1 MWNRSDPAARLCQNN
16 SRRRRRRRRRRRP
29 IRWRRRR
36 RRNAGGAR
44 LSWAGMVVFTR
55 CESHPQIDW
64 ATPDFCAESYTDSR
78 ASAVPVKEEVETR
91 IWLGAA
97 PDGSALFLKEYRLP
111 QQRKTL
117 GAAARSRALREWK
130 ALLAMDIAGL
140 PVGRPMWF
148 AESRRGTKLEFSVV
162 ATASLG
168 DVIPLPQALE
178 EFPQVA
184 GTLCLEVG
192 RIARQLHD
200 AGFGHFRMQAKN
212 FMVGEAPGYT
222 VSLLDAPYSCLWFRG
237 VPARIRRLDLEDFA
251 GSHAVFTPIQVTQ
264 ILAGYQ
270 GDLDPVPGVMKF
282 RPGLRSRWGQ
292 KLRRIA
298 YYLGAIWSGR
308 RP

>member
-1 MWNRSDPAARLCQNN
+1 
-16 SRRRRRRRRRRRP
+16 
-29 IRWRRRR
+29 
-36 RRNAGGAR
+36 
-44 LSWAGMVVFTR
+44 MVVFTR

-64 ATPDFCAESYTDSR
+64 ATPEYCAESYSDSR
-78 ASAVPVKEEVETR
+78 ASAVPLKDEVETR

-97 PDGSALFLKEYRLP
+97 PDGSELFLKEYRLP
-111 QQRKTL
+111 PQRKTV

-148 AESRRGTKLEFSVV
+148 AESRKGATLEFSVV

-168 DVIPLPQALE
+168 TVTPLPQALQQHPE
-178 EFPQVA
+178 QA
-184 GTLCLEVG
+184 AALCLEAG

-212 FMVGEAPGYT
+212 FMVGEGPGFA

-237 VPARIRRLDLEDFA
+237 VPARIRRLDLED
-251 GSHAVFTPIQVTQ
+251 
-264 ILAGYQ
+264 LAGAHSVFSSQQVDQIMAGYAVNQ
-270 GDLDPVPGVMKF
+270 GAIAAVRRF

-298 YYLGAIWSGR
+298 YYLGAIWTGR
-308 RP
+308 RS